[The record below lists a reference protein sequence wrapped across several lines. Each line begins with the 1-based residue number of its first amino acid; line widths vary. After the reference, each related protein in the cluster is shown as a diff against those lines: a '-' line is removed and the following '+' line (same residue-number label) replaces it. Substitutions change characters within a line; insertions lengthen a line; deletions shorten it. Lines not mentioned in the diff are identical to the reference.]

1 MRKSILLMFF
11 VCSCDYYDHRLEI
24 VNKGESEIVVET
36 YLDEIPDFPSVNK
49 TEFYLSHGV
58 APDDSVTLTKVG
70 KNGWPF
76 LIQRSKNK
84 KLNLV
89 IYSIDSLRKYQ
100 SIDTLIKKRI
110 YKRSEF
116 SEDEL
121 EKMGWSVTLR

>member
-1 MRKSILLMFF
+1 MFF

-24 VNKGESEIVVET
+24 VNKGGSEIVVET
-36 YLDEIPDFPSVNK
+36 YLDEMPDFPSVNK

-121 EKMGWSVTLR
+121 EKMGWSVKLR

>member
-1 MRKSILLMFF
+1 MRAAIVFMLLLGG
-11 VCSCDYYDHRLEI
+11 CDYYDQRLEI
-24 VNKGESEIVVET
+24 VNKVGSEVAVET
-36 YLDEIPDFPSVNK
+36 YLDTSPDFPSVNK
-49 TEFYLSHGV
+49 TEFYLSHSV
-58 APDDSVTLTKVG
+58 APNDSVTLTRVG

-100 SIDTLIKKRI
+100 SIDTLIKKGI
-110 YKRSEF
+110 YKKSEF